1 VSVSG
6 GYPFIIDYLPLSYS
20 GNSRGNWRI
29 LQGCQLET
37 PGVAITAPRSAA
49 AGEHYSLASATMFG
63 CPCTAALHLRYT
75 NSTGPDQSLETCF
88 YSLSPLR
95 LVQPGRYSQS
105 YQRASTLH
113 TTRMLQNVALKHF
126 RAGFTCS
133 PGRAR
138 RASATRG
145 CSWWRVD
152 GLAGERASVS
162 LSSPSTYMPYLAGS
176 AMLCTHPPC
185 ELRTLYLRRV

>member
-1 VSVSG
+1 MSVSG

-37 PGVAITAPRSAA
+37 PGVAITASRFAA

-63 CPCTAALHLRYT
+63 CPCTAALRPRYK

-105 YQRASTLH
+105 YQHASTLH

-152 GLAGERASVS
+152 GLAGERASERVVVHSVHIYAVS
-162 LSSPSTYMPYLAGS
+162 RRQCNAMHAPSL
-176 AMLCTHPPC
+176 
-185 ELRTLYLRRV
+185 